1 MGAKSGRST
10 SRLPRRGC
18 ALVTVSVVDEN
29 GFSHQYERIEA
40 PVGAVRETLAMLHL
54 QSTALDDTASGAASQ
69 VRDSA

>member
-1 MGAKSGRST
+1 MGAKSVRGA

-54 QSTALDDTASGAASQ
+54 QSTALDDAASDA
-69 VRDSA
+69 RDSA

>member
-1 MGAKSGRST
+1 MGAKSTRGG

-54 QSTALDDTASGAASQ
+54 QSTALDDAASDA
-69 VRDSA
+69 RDSA

>member
-1 MGAKSGRST
+1 MGAKSARGA

-54 QSTALDDTASGAASQ
+54 QSTALDDAASDA
-69 VRDSA
+69 RDSA

>member
-1 MGAKSGRST
+1 MGAKSARGA

-54 QSTALDDTASGAASQ
+54 QSTALDEAASDA
-69 VRDSA
+69 RDSA

>member
-54 QSTALDDTASGAASQ
+54 QSTALDDAASDA
-69 VRDSA
+69 RDSA

>member
-1 MGAKSGRST
+1 MGGRSARGE

-18 ALVTVSVVDEN
+18 ALVTVVVVDEN

-54 QSTALDDTASGAASQ
+54 QSTALDDGAAGT
-69 VRDSA
+69 RDSA